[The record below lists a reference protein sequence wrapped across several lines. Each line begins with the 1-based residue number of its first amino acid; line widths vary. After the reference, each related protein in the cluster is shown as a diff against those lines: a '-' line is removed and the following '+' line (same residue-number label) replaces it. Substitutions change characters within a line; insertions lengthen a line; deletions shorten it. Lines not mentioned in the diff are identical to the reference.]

1 MIDKYN
7 MKLYVDG
14 YLVPIEDMRFSHEL
28 SSYDFDNRMCI
39 TGYVRRGNPSDY
51 ERMSSSVDFGIK
63 KVIFN
68 NPATI
73 VMWRDG
79 TKTVVK
85 CQEEDT
91 YDETLGLLYCIAKK
105 AYGNTGRF
113 NDIIRK
119 HVDDRNMLSISESI
133 RRFGEVLNMIF
144 WKNSE

>member
-1 MIDKYN
+1 MIDDN
-7 MKLYVDG
+7 IKLYVDG
-14 YLVPIEDMRFSHEL
+14 YLVPIEDMCFSHEL
-28 SSYDFDNRMCI
+28 SPYDFDDRMCI
-39 TGYVRRGNPSDY
+39 RGYVRRRNPSDY
-51 ERMSSSVDFGIK
+51 ERVSSIVDFGIK

-85 CQEEDT
+85 CQEEDA
-91 YDETLGLLYCIAKK
+91 YEETLGLLYCIAKK

-119 HVDDRNMLSISESI
+119 HVDDRNPLGISESI
-133 RRFGEVLNMIF
+133 ERLGEVLNMIF
-144 WKNSE
+144 GKNSE